1 MEASF
6 SEQPPGG
13 LSFRRAQAQDR
24 PRLADEATRTFF
36 RTHGDAEENEDLE
49 LVPAAWDGN
58 LALLVDTVRD
68 RFLLWLGTGHCTK
81 QARRAGLQ
89 LVRQ

>member
-1 MEASF
+1 MLRLRIGPGWPTRQPEHF
-6 SEQPPGG
+6 SEHT
-13 LSFRRAQAQDR
+13 
-24 PRLADEATRTFF
+24 ATR
-36 RTHGDAEENEDLE
+36 RKNEDLE